1 MWSHHRI
8 FGVPIRSFYL
18 FLFFSFPLPPLSLLN
33 LEPFNFVI
41 WKSCIWHLRLTNRK
55 KKKKVTIANYNR
67 LFFLTYN
74 RLFFFLCCIFIFLI
88 FLLFCIVS
96 RVHDFKRHFNVYST
110 LILRHLTIIYA
121 KNSNKRVRTKFDIK
135 KIKDD

>member
-1 MWSHHRI
+1 MTFETHK
-8 FGVPIRSFYL
+8 
-18 FLFFSFPLPPLSLLN
+18 PL
-33 LEPFNFVI
+33 
-41 WKSCIWHLRLTNRK
+41 
-55 KKKKVTIANYNR
+55 KKKKVTIA
-67 LFFLTYN
+67 TYN

-88 FLLFCIVS
+88 FLSLCIVS

-135 KIKDD
+135 KIKDN